1 MENLSAESR
10 QLLLVLLLMIGEYML
25 VLLSVIA
32 DLWSGI
38 RKARARGEA
47 RRSKALRRTIDK
59 LCRYYNALFAL
70 TVIDVMQI
78 SAAEYLRIAC
88 SWDVPLIPAVT
99 LLGSIG
105 IAIIEVKSIF
115 EKADEKQRADAEYAI
130 SVIAKAM
137 KSGCL
142 QDFIETNHTDLD
154 TDNSLKNMH
163 Q

>member
-1 MENLSAESR
+1 MENVSIESSR
-10 QLLLVLLLMIGEYML
+10 LLLALLLMIGEYLL

-32 DLWSGI
+32 DLFSGI
-38 RKARARGEA
+38 RKARLRGEA
-47 RRSKALRRTIDK
+47 RRSKALRLTIDK

-88 SWDVPLIPAVT
+88 AADVPLFPAIT

-115 EKADEKQRADAEYAI
+115 EKADEKQRADTEYVI
-130 SVIAKAM
+130 SLLAKAL
-137 KSGCL
+137 KRGNL
-142 QDFIETNHTDLD
+142 QDLINKTSKTD
-154 TDNSLKNMH
+154 

>member
-38 RKARARGEA
+38 RKAQERGEA

-88 SWDVPLIPAVT
+88 GWDIPLIPAVT

-105 IAIIEVKSIF
+105 IAVIEVKSIF
-115 EKADEKQRADAEYAI
+115 EKADEKQRADAEYAVSI
-130 SVIAKAM
+130 IAKAI
-137 KSGCL
+137 KSGCFKDL
-142 QDFIETNHTDLD
+142 VQTDR
-154 TDNSLKNMH
+154 